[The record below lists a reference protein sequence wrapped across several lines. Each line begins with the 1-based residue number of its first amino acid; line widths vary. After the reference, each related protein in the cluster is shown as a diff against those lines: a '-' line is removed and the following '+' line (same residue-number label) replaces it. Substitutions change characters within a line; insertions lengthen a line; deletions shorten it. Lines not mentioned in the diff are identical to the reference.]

1 MSDRAIPLALIDK
14 QHQASD
20 PAVSAWVS
28 ANAGAGKTH
37 VLAQRVIRLLLEGT
51 RPEKILCLT
60 FTKAA
65 AANMA
70 NRIFDTLGGWTGLDD
85 AALDKEIAKT
95 GAGAISPKL
104 RRKARQLFASALETP
119 GGLKVQTIHAFCTKL
134 LQQFPFE
141 ANVPAH
147 FSVLEET
154 QQQQLLEQIRREV
167 LLKAANAPESELG
180 RALTAIIPICS
191 DFSFQLALNEAIRKR
206 GPITRWLEAAGGM
219 DQAMA
224 ELALALGIAPADT
237 VEAVE
242 AEIIDGPHLPSQEW
256 PSAVEICAAAKSSK
270 DKEVGNRLQA
280 ALAATAGERLRAYL
294 LVFFTKDS
302 KERAALLTKGF
313 GEQDAGLHR
322 RLTDEHQRVISLCQ
336 RRRAILCRDR
346 TRALLTLAMQVINGY
361 AAEKNR
367 RGLLDYDDLIGRT
380 RDLLEST
387 HAAWVHYKLDLGI
400 DHMLIDEAQDTSPE
414 QWDIITKFVSEFT
427 AGAGARGMVERTIF
441 AVGDEKQSIFSFQG
455 AAPKAFD
462 DKKRYFEKA
471 HRDAQK
477 PFVPVPMLHSFRSV
491 PAVLEAVDWVF
502 KDPLARKGLS
512 ADPAETLHTA
522 VRDRAPGLVE
532 IWDLLEPEEKKEV
545 EPWDAPFDLET
556 TTSPRVKLARQ
567 IAAAVKMWRAAGE
580 MVGDGAE
587 RRPVRAGDI
596 LILVRQRGP
605 LFEAIIRA
613 LKHADIP
620 VAGADRLVLT
630 EHIAIMDLLAL
641 ADVVLHP
648 RDDLALATILKSPL
662 FGLSDDDLLTLA
674 TPREDSLWPALRRH
688 RPDVAARLDAIAQA
702 AQRSTPFSF
711 YAELLGAGGGRRAFL
726 SRLGHEATDAI
737 DEFLN
742 LALDYESRET
752 PSLQGFAAWLRTAS
766 AAVKRDMEIARDE
779 VRVMTVHGAKGLEA
793 PIVILADT
801 TTLPAG
807 PPHLQPRLLELPA
820 ADAAGET
827 PKRMVWVPTKKEDFG
842 PTVSA
847 RDKLIA
853 EAEDEY
859 RRLLYVA
866 LTRAADRLIV
876 CGAVGERAM
885 PAGCWYELVDQGIEA
900 GGRLTREPSDFDPK
914 ISVKRYKS
922 LQRPEKA
929 AAAASS
935 RIVAQTLPAWLQRA
949 APADA
954 APMSITPSMFYDEHA
969 PSPFQGGGE
978 GREKALARGNL
989 VHRLMQSLPDLL
1001 PEWRE
1006 NAARRYLAR
1015 NAREFSA
1022 AEQEALLTKV
1032 LAALDDRRFAEM
1044 FVPGSRAEV
1053 PIVGRLGGR
1062 PLSGQVDRLV
1072 VTPKAVLIGDYKTNN
1087 PAPRRL
1093 EDVPEGYVTQLALYR
1108 AVLGKLYPDRPVRAA
1123 LIWTEIPEIME
1134 IPSSAL
1140 DARLAATTHRVP

>member
-1 MSDRAIPLALIDK
+1 VSDRKIPAALIDN
-14 QHQASD
+14 QHRASD

-37 VLAQRVIRLLLEGT
+37 VLAQRVIRLLLQGA

-70 NRIFDTLGGWTGLDD
+70 NRIFNTLGGWTSLDD
-85 AALDKEIAKT
+85 AKLDDAIRNT
-95 GAGAISPKL
+95 GAPTANAKL
-104 RRKARQLFASALETP
+104 RQRARQLFASALESP
-119 GGLKVQTIHAFCTKL
+119 GGLKVQTIHAFCTRL

-141 ANVPAH
+141 AYVPAH

-167 LLKAANAPESELG
+167 LMQAANAPDSDIG

-191 DFSFQLALNEAIRKR
+191 DFSFQLALDEAIRKR
-206 GPITRWLEAAGGM
+206 GPIMRWLDAAGGI
-219 DQAMA
+219 DNAMA
-224 ELALALGIAPADT
+224 ELAGALGIEAPDT
-237 VEAVE
+237 LEAVE
-242 AEIIDGPHLPSQEW
+242 AAIVDGPHLPSSEW
-256 PSAVEICAAAKSSK
+256 ASLAGICAAGSSN
-270 DKEVGNRLQA
+270 DKEQGKRFA
-280 ALAATAGERLRAYL
+280 AASALAGNARLAAYFS
-294 LVFFTKDS
+294 VFFRQDG
-302 KERAALLTKGF
+302 KERAALITR
-313 GEQDAGLHR
+313 GLGGQNPDFAR
-322 RLTDEHQRVISLCQ
+322 RLAEEKIRVTALCEQ
-336 RRRAILCRDR
+336 RRAILSRDR
-346 TRALLTLAMQVINGY
+346 TRALLTLATQVIDRY

-367 RGLLDYDDLIGRT
+367 RGLLDYDDLIART

-400 DHMLIDEAQDTSPE
+400 DHILIDEAQDTSPE

-427 AGAGARGMVERTIF
+427 AGAGARSLVERTIF

-471 HRDAQK
+471 HREAQK

-491 PAVLEAVDWVF
+491 PAVLQAVDWVF

-522 VRDRAPGLVE
+522 VRDNAPGLVE

-567 IAAAVKMWRAAGE
+567 IAAAVKMWWMSGE
-580 MVGDGAE
+580 LVGDGAQ
-587 RRPVRAGDI
+587 RRAVRAGDI

-613 LKHADIP
+613 LKQADIP
-620 VAGADRLVLT
+620 VAGADRLLLT

-662 FGLSDDDLLTLA
+662 FGLSEEDLLALA
-674 TPREDSLWPALRRH
+674 APRKASLRAALRRE
-688 RPDVAARLDAIAQA
+688 RPEVAAGLDAIAQSA
-702 AQRSTPFSF
+702 GSRTPFSF

-726 SRLGHEATDAI
+726 ARLGHEATDAI

-766 AAVKRDMEIARDE
+766 AAVKRDMEMARDE

-807 PPHLQPRLLELPA
+807 PPHLQPRLLDMPA
-820 ADAAGET
+820 AATAPDA
-827 PKRMVWVPTKKEDFG
+827 PKRMVWVPTKKEDVG

-853 EAEDEY
+853 EAEDES

-876 CGAVGERAM
+876 CGAVGEKAM
-885 PAGCWYELVDQGIEA
+885 PPGCWYELVHRGLEA
-900 GGRLTREPSDFDPK
+900 GGELTVEPADFDPT
-914 ISVKRYKS
+914 INVKRYRS
-922 LQRPEKA
+922 LQQPQTA
-929 AAAASS
+929 GAPASGS
-935 RIVAQTLPAWLQRA
+935 VFAEALPAWLHRA
-949 APADA
+949 APAAVA
-954 APMSITPSMFYDEHA
+954 AATPITPSMFYDEDAA
-969 PSPFQGGGE
+969 PLFAGAGE

-989 VHRLMQSLPDLL
+989 VHRLMQSLPELL

-1006 NAARRYLAR
+1006 SAARRYLAR
-1015 NAREFSA
+1015 NAPEFSS
-1022 AEQEALLTKV
+1022 AEQDALLSKV
-1032 LAALDDRRFAEM
+1032 LAVLDDGRFAEM

-1093 EDVPEGYVTQLALYR
+1093 EDVPKGYVTQLALYR
-1108 AVLGKLYPDRPVRAA
+1108 AVLGKLYPDRPIRAA
-1123 LIWTEIPEIME
+1123 LIWTEIPELME
-1134 IPSSAL
+1134 IPGHAL
-1140 DARLAATTHRVP
+1140 DAAAGQSLS